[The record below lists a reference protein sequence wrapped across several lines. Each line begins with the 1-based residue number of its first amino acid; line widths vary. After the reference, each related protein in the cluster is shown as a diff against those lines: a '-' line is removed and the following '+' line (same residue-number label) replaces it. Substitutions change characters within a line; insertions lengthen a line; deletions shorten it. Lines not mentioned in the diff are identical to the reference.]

1 MTTDLS
7 SQIQLHAFPDPAS
20 LAEALAAAV
29 ADDLRAALAARGGA
43 SLALSG
49 GNTPKAF
56 LQALAVQALDWP
68 RVDVTLIDER
78 WVPESSERS
87 NARLLRQNLLHGNAA
102 QARFLPLYRDTH
114 APEPVLAG
122 IERDLAALPLP
133 FDAVVLGM
141 GADGHTASFFPG
153 GDHLAQALD
162 PLAQARV
169 LPMRAPGAGEPRITL
184 TLPPIVQAR
193 HLYLHIEGA
202 DKREV
207 LALAVSGSGNGGSL
221 PVRQVLLQAALPVQ
235 VYWAA

>member
-7 SQIQLHAFPDPAS
+7 SQIQQHDFPDSTS

-29 ADDLRAALAARGGA
+29 ADDLRNALAARGAA

-56 LQALAVQALDWP
+56 LQALARQALDWP
-68 RVDVTLIDER
+68 GVDITLVDER
-78 WVPESSERS
+78 WVPETSERS
-87 NARLLRQNLLHGNAA
+87 NARLVRQNLLHGNAA
-102 QARFLPLYRDTH
+102 QARFLPLYRDAP
-114 APEPVLAG
+114 APEAALAG

-133 FDAVVLGM
+133 FDVVVLGM
-141 GADGHTASFFPG
+141 GTDGHTASFFPG

-169 LPMRAPGAGEPRITL
+169 LPMRAPDAGEPRITL
-184 TLPPIVQAR
+184 TLPPVAQAR
-193 HLYLHIEGA
+193 RVYLHIEGA
-202 DKREV
+202 GKRDV
-207 LALAVSGSGNGGSL
+207 LALAVAGRDAGGAL
-221 PVRQVLLQAALPVQ
+221 PVRQVLLQAVLPVQ